1 MCYWI
6 CRNCLIRTLLNVGLH
21 LLNVGLHLSRLVFVA
36 PLCILFIPVMGPRH
50 VIAIVPSDWCIVDLL
65 LTFNSSKKSFL
76 NQTLTQHI
84 FDSRYCLDPKYK
96 SWHLPNWHFKRGVNN
111 IVLQESF
118 PLVFYFRVCWLPP
131 PSPKQIAAALQYLY
145 SNSDF
150 LKSIFSNDF

>member
-1 MCYWI
+1 M
-6 CRNCLIRTLLNVGLH
+6 LA
-21 LLNVGLHLSRLVFVA
+21 LVFVA

-76 NQTLTQHI
+76 NQTRTQHI
-84 FDSRYCLDPKYK
+84 FDLRYCLDPKYK

-131 PSPKQIAAALQYLY
+131 PLPKQIVQL
-145 SNSDF
+145 SNIYIPILIF
-150 LKSIFSNDF
+150 FKSIFSNNF